1 MGEKGFMKQSNADRL
16 GTLLGFLS
24 GTTFILTGILWPAE
38 FSNIAL
44 WLEST
49 GDAESF
55 NKYIIQILRF
65 FDLKSFI
72 IVFGGTISATFV
84 AFPYTKTMRSFKSI
98 PKVFSADT
106 AEEATQE
113 IYDQSKL
120 IAEKRYSGK
129 RITNDDISSL
139 ANPFM
144 RRWIEGLIVREQ
156 VEEES
161 LAQIIHAE
169 VKMYDQRAEE
179 EIEIFDFMGTA
190 APAFGMVGTIVG
202 LVLMLAETGSI
213 RSVMQ
218 AMSIAMLTTLYGVIL
233 SNMVLLPIASKRKQL
248 KDSNILLLEMVR
260 ESVNRI
266 ARREAPY
273 TILQELHNFLP
284 HKRDE
289 FDEQY
294 G

>member
-1 MGEKGFMKQSNADRL
+1 MKQSSADKF
-16 GTLLGFLS
+16 GTVLGFFA
-24 GTTFILTGILWPAE
+24 GTIFILSGILWPAE

-49 GDAESF
+49 GEAESY
-55 NKYIIQILRF
+55 NKYVVQILRF
-65 FDLKSFI
+65 FDLKSLF
-72 IVFGGTISATFV
+72 IVFGGTISATFI
-84 AFPYTKTMRSFKSI
+84 AFPYTKTLRSFRSI
-98 PKVFSADT
+98 PKVFAADV
-106 AEEATQE
+106 AEEAAQE

-120 IAEKRYSGK
+120 IAEKRFSGK
-129 RITNDDISSL
+129 RITNDDLSSL
-139 ANPFM
+139 ENPFM

-161 LAQIIHAE
+161 LAQILRAE
-169 VKMYDQRAEE
+169 VLMYEQRADE

-218 AMSIAMLTTLYGVIL
+218 SMSIAMLTTLYGVIL

-248 KDSNILLLEMVR
+248 KESNLVLLEMIR

-273 TILQELHNFLP
+273 TILQELRNFLP

>member
-1 MGEKGFMKQSNADRL
+1 MKQRSADKF
-16 GTLLGFLS
+16 GTVLGFFA
-24 GTTFILTGILWPAE
+24 GTIFILSGILWPAE

-49 GDAESF
+49 GEAESY
-55 NKYIIQILRF
+55 NKYLVQILRF
-65 FDLKSFI
+65 FDLKSLF
-72 IVFGGTISATFV
+72 IVFGGTISATFI
-84 AFPYTKTMRSFKSI
+84 AFPYTKTLRSFRSI
-98 PKVFSADT
+98 PKVFAADV

-120 IAEKRYSGK
+120 IAEKRFSGK
-129 RITNDDISSL
+129 RITNDDLSSL
-139 ANPFM
+139 ENPFM

-156 VEEES
+156 VEEEAV
-161 LAQIIHAE
+161 AQILRAE
-169 VKMYDQRAEE
+169 VSMYEQRADE

-218 AMSIAMLTTLYGVIL
+218 SMSIAMLTTLYGVIL

-248 KDSNILLLEMVR
+248 KESNLVLLEMIR

-273 TILQELHNFLP
+273 TILQELRNFLP
-284 HKRDE
+284 HKRDD

>member
-1 MGEKGFMKQSNADRL
+1 MKQSNTDKL
-16 GTLLGFLS
+16 GTILGFVS
-24 GTTFILTGILWPAE
+24 GIFFILTGIIYPAE
-38 FSNIAL
+38 LSNIAL

-49 GDAESF
+49 GEAENY
-55 NKYIIQILRF
+55 NKYLIQILRF
-65 FDLKSFI
+65 LDLKSLI
-72 IVFGGTISATFV
+72 IVFGGTISATFI
-84 AFPYTKTMRSFKSI
+84 AFPFTKTIRSFKSI
-98 PKVFSADT
+98 PKVFAAEA
-106 AEEATQE
+106 AEEATTE
-113 IYDQSKL
+113 IYEKSKI

-129 RITNDDISSL
+129 RITNEDISGL
-139 ANPFM
+139 ENPFM
-144 RRWIEGLIVREQ
+144 RRWIEALIVREQ

-161 LAQIIHAE
+161 LSQILQAE
-169 VKMYDQRAEE
+169 VQMYEQRADE

-213 RSVMQ
+213 RAVMQ

-233 SNMVLLPIASKRKQL
+233 SNMILLPIASKRKQL
-248 KDSNILLLEMVR
+248 KESNLILLEMVR

>member
-1 MGEKGFMKQSNADRL
+1 M
-16 GTLLGFLS
+16 
-24 GTTFILTGILWPAE
+24 
-38 FSNIAL
+38 
-44 WLEST
+44 
-49 GDAESF
+49 
-55 NKYIIQILRF
+55 IQILRF

-129 RITNDDISSL
+129 RITNDDLSSL

>member
-1 MGEKGFMKQSNADRL
+1 MKQSNADKF
-16 GTLLGFLS
+16 GTLIGFIS
-24 GTTFILTGILWPAE
+24 GGLFILTGIIFPAE
-38 FSNIAL
+38 YSNLAL

-49 GDAESF
+49 GAAEDY

-65 FDLKSFI
+65 FDLKSLV
-72 IVFGGTISATFV
+72 IVFGGTISATFI
-84 AFPYTKTMRSFKSI
+84 AFPFTKTMRSFKSI
-98 PKVFSADT
+98 PKVFAADH

-113 IYDQSKL
+113 IYEKSKL
-120 IAEKRYSGK
+120 ISEKRFSGK
-129 RITNDDISSL
+129 RITNDDISGL
-139 ANPFM
+139 ENPFM
-144 RRWIEGLIVREQ
+144 RRWIEALIVREQ
-156 VEEES
+156 VEQVS
-161 LAQIIHAE
+161 LEQIVHAE
-169 VKMYDQRAEE
+169 VSMYEQRADE

-233 SNMVLLPIASKRKQL
+233 SNMVLIPIASKRKQL
-248 KDSNILLLEMVR
+248 KESNLILLEMVR

-266 ARREAPY
+266 ARRESPY

>member
-1 MGEKGFMKQSNADRL
+1 MKQSSAVKF
-16 GTLLGFLS
+16 GTVLGFFA
-24 GTTFILTGILWPAE
+24 GTIFILSGILWPAE

-49 GDAESF
+49 GDAESY
-55 NKYIIQILRF
+55 NKFVVQILRF
-65 FDLKSFI
+65 FDLKSLF

-84 AFPYTKTMRSFKSI
+84 AFPYTKTLRSFRSI
-98 PKVFSADT
+98 PKVFAADV

-120 IAEKRYSGK
+120 IAEKRFSGK
-129 RITNDDISSL
+129 RITNDDLSSL
-139 ANPFM
+139 ENPFM

-156 VEEES
+156 VEEEAV
-161 LAQIIHAE
+161 AQILRAE
-169 VKMYDQRAEE
+169 VSMYEQRADE

-218 AMSIAMLTTLYGVIL
+218 SMSIAMLTTLYGVIL
-233 SNMVLLPIASKRKQL
+233 SNMVLLPIASKRLQL
-248 KDSNILLLEMVR
+248 KKSNLVLLEMVR

-273 TILQELHNFLP
+273 TILQELNNFLP
-284 HKRDE
+284 HKRDA

>member
-1 MGEKGFMKQSNADRL
+1 MKQSKADKF
-16 GTLLGFLS
+16 GTVFGFIA
-24 GTTFILTGILWPAE
+24 GTIFILSGILWPAE

-49 GDAESF
+49 GEAESY
-55 NKYIIQILRF
+55 NKYLVQILRF
-65 FDLKSFI
+65 FDLKSLF
-72 IVFGGTISATFV
+72 IVFGGTISATFI
-84 AFPYTKTMRSFKSI
+84 AFPYTKTLRSFRSI
-98 PKVFSADT
+98 PKVFAADV

-120 IAEKRYSGK
+120 IAEKRFSGK
-129 RITNDDISSL
+129 RITNDDLSSL
-139 ANPFM
+139 ENPFM

-156 VEEES
+156 VDEES
-161 LAQIIHAE
+161 LAQILRAE
-169 VKMYDQRAEE
+169 VSMYEQRANE

-218 AMSIAMLTTLYGVIL
+218 SMSIAMLTTLYGVIL

-248 KDSNILLLEMVR
+248 KESNLVLLEMIR

-289 FDEQY
+289 FDDQY

>member
-1 MGEKGFMKQSNADRL
+1 MKQSNADRL
-16 GTLLGFLS
+16 GTLIGFLS
-24 GTTFILTGILWPAE
+24 GGVFILTGILWPAE

-55 NKYIIQILRF
+55 NKYLIQILRF

-129 RITNDDISSL
+129 RITNDDLNSL
-139 ANPFM
+139 ENPFM

-248 KDSNILLLEMVR
+248 KDSNIILLEMVR

-284 HKRDE
+284 HKRDQ

>member
-1 MGEKGFMKQSNADRL
+1 MKQSNADKF
-16 GTLLGFLS
+16 GTLIGFIFGGL
-24 GTTFILTGILWPAE
+24 FILTGIIFPAE
-38 FSNIAL
+38 YSNIAL

-49 GDAESF
+49 GAAENY

-65 FDLKSFI
+65 FDLKSLV
-72 IVFGGTISATFV
+72 IVFGGTISATFI
-84 AFPYTKTMRSFKSI
+84 AFPFTKTMRSFKSI
-98 PKVFSADT
+98 PKVFAADH

-113 IYDQSKL
+113 IYDKSKI
-120 IAEKRYSGK
+120 IAEKRFSGK
-129 RITNDDISSL
+129 RITNDDISGL
-139 ANPFM
+139 ENPFM
-144 RRWIEGLIVREQ
+144 RRWIEALIVREQ
-156 VEEES
+156 VEQVS
-161 LAQIIHAE
+161 LEQIVHAE
-169 VKMYDQRAEE
+169 VSMYEQRADE

-233 SNMVLLPIASKRKQL
+233 SNMVLIPIASKRKQL
-248 KDSNILLLEMVR
+248 KESNLILLEMVR

>member
-1 MGEKGFMKQSNADRL
+1 MKQQSADKI
-16 GTLLGFLS
+16 GTLFGFIG
-24 GTTFILTGILWPAE
+24 GTIFILSGILWPSE
-38 FSNIAL
+38 FSNLAL

-49 GDAESF
+49 GEADSY
-55 NKYIIQILRF
+55 NKYLIQILRF
-65 FDLKSFI
+65 FDLKSLF
-72 IVFGGTISATFV
+72 IVFGGTISVTFV
-84 AFPYTKTMRSFKSI
+84 AFPYRKALRAAKSI
-98 PKVFSADT
+98 PKVFAADV
-106 AEEATQE
+106 AESATQE
-113 IYDQSKL
+113 IYDQSKI

-129 RITNDDISSL
+129 RITNDDLSSL
-139 ANPFM
+139 ENPFM

-161 LAQIIHAE
+161 LAQILKAE
-169 VKMYDQRAEE
+169 VLMYEQRADE

-218 AMSIAMLTTLYGVIL
+218 AMSVAMLTTLYGVIF

-248 KDSNILLLEMVR
+248 KESNLVLLEMIR

-289 FDEQY
+289 FDDQY

>member
-1 MGEKGFMKQSNADRL
+1 MKQSSADKF
-16 GTLLGFLS
+16 GTVLGFFA
-24 GTTFILTGILWPAE
+24 GTIFILSGILWPAE

-49 GDAESF
+49 GDAESY
-55 NKYIIQILRF
+55 NKYIVQILRF
-65 FDLKSFI
+65 FDLKSLF

-84 AFPYTKTMRSFKSI
+84 AFPYTKTLRSFRSI
-98 PKVFSADT
+98 PKVFAADV

-120 IAEKRYSGK
+120 IAEKRFSGK
-129 RITNDDISSL
+129 RITNDDLSSL
-139 ANPFM
+139 ENPFM

-161 LAQIIHAE
+161 LAQILRAE
-169 VKMYDQRAEE
+169 VSMYEQRADE

-218 AMSIAMLTTLYGVIL
+218 SMSIAMLTTLYGVIL
-233 SNMVLLPIASKRKQL
+233 SNMVLLPIASKRLQL
-248 KDSNILLLEMVR
+248 KKSNLVLLEMVR

-273 TILQELHNFLP
+273 TILQELNNFLP
-284 HKRDE
+284 HKRDA

>member
-1 MGEKGFMKQSNADRL
+1 MKQSSADKF
-16 GTLLGFLS
+16 GTVLGFFA
-24 GTTFILTGILWPAE
+24 GTIFILSGILWPAE

-49 GDAESF
+49 GEAESY
-55 NKYIIQILRF
+55 NKYLVQILRF
-65 FDLKSFI
+65 FDLKSLF
-72 IVFGGTISATFV
+72 IVFGGTISATFI
-84 AFPYTKTMRSFKSI
+84 AFPYTKTLRSFRSI
-98 PKVFSADT
+98 PKVFAADV

-120 IAEKRYSGK
+120 IAEKRFSGK
-129 RITNDDISSL
+129 RITNDDLSSL
-139 ANPFM
+139 ENPFM

-156 VEEES
+156 VEEEAV
-161 LAQIIHAE
+161 AQILRAE
-169 VKMYDQRAEE
+169 VSMYEQRADE

-218 AMSIAMLTTLYGVIL
+218 SMSIAMLTTLYGVIL

-248 KDSNILLLEMVR
+248 KESNLVLLEMIR

-289 FDEQY
+289 FDDQY

>member
-1 MGEKGFMKQSNADRL
+1 MKQSSADKL
-16 GTLLGFLS
+16 GTGVGFLS
-24 GTTFILTGILWPAE
+24 GTIFILSGILWPAE

-49 GDAESF
+49 GDADSY
-55 NKYIIQILRF
+55 NKYVIQILRF
-65 FDLKSFI
+65 FDLKSLL
-72 IVFGGTISATFV
+72 IVFGGTISATFI
-84 AFPYTKTMRSFKSI
+84 AFPYTKTLRSFRSI
-98 PKVFSADT
+98 PKVFAADV
-106 AEEATQE
+106 AETATQE

-120 IAEKRYSGK
+120 IAEKRFSGK
-129 RITNDDISSL
+129 RITNDDLSSMQ
-139 ANPFM
+139 NPFM
-144 RRWIEGLIVREQ
+144 RRWIEGLIIREQ

-161 LAQIIHAE
+161 LAQILRAE
-169 VKMYDQRAEE
+169 VAMYEQRADE

-218 AMSIAMLTTLYGVIL
+218 AMSIAMLTTLYGVVL

-248 KDSNILLLEMVR
+248 KESNLVLLEMIK

>member
-1 MGEKGFMKQSNADRL
+1 MKQSSADKF
-16 GTLLGFLS
+16 GTVFGFFA
-24 GTTFILTGILWPAE
+24 GTIFILSGILWPAE

-49 GDAESF
+49 GDAESY
-55 NKYIIQILRF
+55 NKYIVQILRF
-65 FDLKSFI
+65 FDLKSLF
-72 IVFGGTISATFV
+72 IVFGGTISATFI
-84 AFPYTKTMRSFKSI
+84 AFPYTKTLRSFRSI
-98 PKVFSADT
+98 PKVFSADS

-120 IAEKRYSGK
+120 IAEKRFSGK
-129 RITNDDISSL
+129 RITNDDLSSL
-139 ANPFM
+139 ENPFM

-156 VEEES
+156 VDEES
-161 LAQIIHAE
+161 LAQILRAE
-169 VKMYDQRAEE
+169 VLMYEQRADE

-218 AMSIAMLTTLYGVIL
+218 SMSIAMLTTLYGVIL

-248 KDSNILLLEMVR
+248 KESNLVLLEMIR

-273 TILQELHNFLP
+273 TILQELRNFLP

>member
-1 MGEKGFMKQSNADRL
+1 MKQSNADRL
-16 GTLLGFLS
+16 GTLIGFLS
-24 GTTFILTGILWPAE
+24 GGVFILTGILWPAE

-55 NKYIIQILRF
+55 NKYVIQILRF

-113 IYDQSKL
+113 IYDQSKI

-129 RITNDDISSL
+129 RITNDDLNSL
-139 ANPFM
+139 ENPFM

-169 VKMYDQRAEE
+169 VQMYDQRAEE

-248 KDSNILLLEMVR
+248 KDSNIILLEMVR

-284 HKRDE
+284 HKRDQ

>member
-1 MGEKGFMKQSNADRL
+1 MKQTSADKF
-16 GTLLGFLS
+16 GTVLGFFA
-24 GTTFILTGILWPAE
+24 GTIFILSGILWPAE

-49 GDAESF
+49 GDAESY
-55 NKYIIQILRF
+55 NKYLVQILRF
-65 FDLKSFI
+65 FDLKSLF
-72 IVFGGTISATFV
+72 IVFGGTISATFI
-84 AFPYTKTMRSFKSI
+84 AFPYTKTMRSFRSI
-98 PKVFSADT
+98 PKVFAADT

-113 IYDQSKL
+113 IYDQTKL
-120 IAEKRYSGK
+120 IAEKRFSGK
-129 RITNDDISSL
+129 RITNDDLSSL
-139 ANPFM
+139 ENPFM

-156 VEEES
+156 VDEES
-161 LAQIIHAE
+161 LAQILRAE
-169 VKMYDQRAEE
+169 VLMYEQRADE

-218 AMSIAMLTTLYGVIL
+218 SMSIAMLTTLYGVIL

-248 KDSNILLLEMVR
+248 KESNLVLLEMIR

-273 TILQELHNFLP
+273 TILQELRNFLP

>member
-1 MGEKGFMKQSNADRL
+1 MKQSSADKF
-16 GTLLGFLS
+16 GTVLGFFA
-24 GTTFILTGILWPAE
+24 GTIFILSGILWPAE

-49 GDAESF
+49 GEAESY
-55 NKYIIQILRF
+55 NKYLVQILRF
-65 FDLKSFI
+65 FDLKSLF
-72 IVFGGTISATFV
+72 IVFGGTISATFI
-84 AFPYTKTMRSFKSI
+84 AFPYTKTLRSFRSI
-98 PKVFSADT
+98 PKVFAADT

-120 IAEKRYSGK
+120 IAEKRFSGK
-129 RITNDDISSL
+129 RITNDDLSSL
-139 ANPFM
+139 ENPFM

-161 LAQIIHAE
+161 LAQILRAE
-169 VKMYDQRAEE
+169 VLMYEQRADE

-218 AMSIAMLTTLYGVIL
+218 SMSIAMLTTLYGVIL
-233 SNMVLLPIASKRKQL
+233 SNMVLLPIASKRLQL
-248 KDSNILLLEMVR
+248 KKSNLVLLEMVR

-273 TILQELHNFLP
+273 TILQELNNFLP
-284 HKRDE
+284 HKRDA

>member
-1 MGEKGFMKQSNADRL
+1 MKQQNADKL
-16 GTLLGFLS
+16 GTFAGFAG
-24 GTTFILTGILWPAE
+24 GTIFILSGILWPAE

-49 GDAESF
+49 GNSDAL
-55 NKYIIQILRF
+55 NKYVIQILRF
-65 FDLKSFI
+65 FDLKSLF
-72 IVFGGTISATFV
+72 IVFGGTISVTFV
-84 AFPYTKTMRSFKSI
+84 AFPYRKTLRSFRSI
-98 PKVFSADT
+98 PKVFAADA
-106 AEEATQE
+106 AESATQG
-113 IYDQSKL
+113 IYDQSKI

-129 RITNDDISSL
+129 RITNDDL
-139 ANPFM
+139 NNLENPFM

-161 LAQIIHAE
+161 LNQILKSE
-169 VKMYDQRAEE
+169 VAMYEQRADE

-190 APAFGMVGTIVG
+190 APASGMVGTIVG

-218 AMSIAMLTTLYGVIL
+218 AMSIAMLTTLYGVIF
-233 SNMVLLPIASKRKQL
+233 SNMILLPIASKRKQL
-248 KDSNILLLEMVR
+248 KESNLVLLEMIR

-266 ARREAPY
+266 SRREAPY

-284 HKRDE
+284 HKRDA

>member
-1 MGEKGFMKQSNADRL
+1 MKQSSADKF
-16 GTLLGFLS
+16 GTVLGFFA
-24 GTTFILTGILWPAE
+24 GTIFILSGILWPAE

-49 GDAESF
+49 GEAESY
-55 NKYIIQILRF
+55 NKYLVQILRF
-65 FDLKSFI
+65 FDLKSLF
-72 IVFGGTISATFV
+72 IVFGGTISATFI
-84 AFPYTKTMRSFKSI
+84 AFPYTKTLRSFRSI
-98 PKVFSADT
+98 PKVFAADT

-120 IAEKRYSGK
+120 IAEKRFSGK
-129 RITNDDISSL
+129 RITNDDLSSL
-139 ANPFM
+139 ENPFM

-161 LAQIIHAE
+161 LAQILRAE
-169 VKMYDQRAEE
+169 VLMYEQRADE

-218 AMSIAMLTTLYGVIL
+218 SMSIAMLTTLYGVIL

-248 KDSNILLLEMVR
+248 KESNLVLLEMIR

-273 TILQELHNFLP
+273 TILQELRNFLP

>member
-1 MGEKGFMKQSNADRL
+1 MKQSSADKF
-16 GTLLGFLS
+16 GTVLGFFA
-24 GTTFILTGILWPAE
+24 GTIFILSGILWPAE

-49 GDAESF
+49 GDAESY
-55 NKYIIQILRF
+55 NKFVVQILRF
-65 FDLKSFI
+65 FDLKSLF

-84 AFPYTKTMRSFKSI
+84 AFPYTKTLRSFRSI
-98 PKVFSADT
+98 PKVFAADV

-120 IAEKRYSGK
+120 IAEKRFSGK
-129 RITNDDISSL
+129 RITNDDLSSL
-139 ANPFM
+139 ENPFM

-156 VEEES
+156 VEEEAV
-161 LAQIIHAE
+161 AQILRAE
-169 VKMYDQRAEE
+169 VSMYEQRADE

-218 AMSIAMLTTLYGVIL
+218 SMSIAMLTTLYGVIL
-233 SNMVLLPIASKRKQL
+233 SNMVLLPIASKRLQL
-248 KDSNILLLEMVR
+248 KKSNLVLLEMVR

-284 HKRDE
+284 HKRDA

>member
-1 MGEKGFMKQSNADRL
+1 MKQSSADRL
-16 GTLLGFLS
+16 GTLIGFIS
-24 GTTFILTGILWPAE
+24 GAFFILVGILFPAE
-38 FSNIAL
+38 FSNVAL
-44 WLEST
+44 FLEST
-49 GDAESF
+49 GSAEAI
-55 NKYIIQILRF
+55 NKYVVQILRF
-65 FDLKSFI
+65 FDIKSFL
-72 IVFGGTISATFV
+72 IVFGGTLSATFV
-84 AFPYTKTMRSFKSI
+84 AFPFTKTIRCFKSI
-98 PKVFSADT
+98 PKVFAADI

-120 IAEKRYSGK
+120 IAEKRFSGK

-139 ANPFM
+139 QNPFM

-156 VEEES
+156 VEQES
-161 LAQIIHAE
+161 LEQILHAE
-169 VKMYDQRAEE
+169 VQMYEQRADE
-179 EIEIFDFMGTA
+179 EIEIFDVMGTA

-233 SNMVLLPIASKRKQL
+233 SNMILLPIASKRKQL
-248 KDSNILLLEMVR
+248 KESNLILLEMVR

>member
-1 MGEKGFMKQSNADRL
+1 MKQSSADKF
-16 GTLLGFLS
+16 GTVLGFFA
-24 GTTFILTGILWPAE
+24 GTIFILSGILWPAE

-49 GDAESF
+49 GESESY
-55 NKYIIQILRF
+55 NKYLVQILRF
-65 FDLKSFI
+65 FDLKSLF
-72 IVFGGTISATFV
+72 IVFGGTISATFI
-84 AFPYTKTMRSFKSI
+84 AFPYTKTLRSFRSI
-98 PKVFSADT
+98 PKVFAADSA
-106 AEEATQE
+106 EQATQE
-113 IYDQSKL
+113 IYDQTKL
-120 IAEKRYSGK
+120 IAEKRFSGK
-129 RITNDDISSL
+129 RITNDDLSSL
-139 ANPFM
+139 ENPFM

-161 LAQIIHAE
+161 LAQILRAE
-169 VKMYDQRAEE
+169 VLMYEQRADE

-218 AMSIAMLTTLYGVIL
+218 SMSIAMLTTLYGVIL

-248 KDSNILLLEMVR
+248 KESNLVLLEMIR

>member
-1 MGEKGFMKQSNADRL
+1 MKQSSADKF
-16 GTLLGFLS
+16 GTVIGFFA
-24 GTTFILTGILWPAE
+24 GTIFILSGILWPAE

-44 WLEST
+44 WLESS
-49 GDAESF
+49 GDAESL
-55 NKYIIQILRF
+55 NKYVVQILRF
-65 FDLKSFI
+65 FDLKSLF
-72 IVFGGTISATFV
+72 IVFGGTISATFI
-84 AFPYTKTMRSFKSI
+84 AFPYTKTLRSFRSI
-98 PKVFSADT
+98 PKVFAADV

-120 IAEKRYSGK
+120 IAEKRFSGK
-129 RITNDDISSL
+129 RITNDDLSSL
-139 ANPFM
+139 ENPFM

-161 LAQIIHAE
+161 LAQILRAE
-169 VKMYDQRAEE
+169 VLMYEQRADE

-218 AMSIAMLTTLYGVIL
+218 SMSIAMLTTLYGVIL

-248 KDSNILLLEMVR
+248 KESNLVLLEMIR

-273 TILQELHNFLP
+273 TILQELRNFLP

>member
-1 MGEKGFMKQSNADRL
+1 MKQSSADKF
-16 GTLLGFLS
+16 GTVLGFFA
-24 GTTFILTGILWPAE
+24 GTIFILSGILWPAE

-49 GDAESF
+49 GDAESY
-55 NKYIIQILRF
+55 NKFVVQILRF
-65 FDLKSFI
+65 FDLKSLF

-84 AFPYTKTMRSFKSI
+84 AFPYTKTLRSFRSI
-98 PKVFSADT
+98 PKVFAADV

-120 IAEKRYSGK
+120 IAEKRFSGK
-129 RITNDDISSL
+129 RITNDDLSSL
-139 ANPFM
+139 ENPFM

-156 VEEES
+156 VEEEAV
-161 LAQIIHAE
+161 AQILRAE
-169 VKMYDQRAEE
+169 VSMYEQRADE

-218 AMSIAMLTTLYGVIL
+218 SMSIAMLTTLYGVIL
-233 SNMVLLPIASKRKQL
+233 SNMVLLPIASKRLQL
-248 KDSNILLLEMVR
+248 KKSNLVLLEMVR

>member
-1 MGEKGFMKQSNADRL
+1 MKQRSADKF
-16 GTLLGFLS
+16 GTVLGFFA
-24 GTTFILTGILWPAE
+24 GTIFILSGILWPAE

-49 GDAESF
+49 GEAESY
-55 NKYIIQILRF
+55 NKYLVQILRF
-65 FDLKSFI
+65 FDLKSLF
-72 IVFGGTISATFV
+72 IVFGGTISATFI
-84 AFPYTKTMRSFKSI
+84 AFPYTKTLRSFRSI
-98 PKVFSADT
+98 PKVFAADT

-120 IAEKRYSGK
+120 IAEKRFSGK
-129 RITNDDISSL
+129 RITNDDLSSL
-139 ANPFM
+139 ENPFM

-156 VEEES
+156 VEEEAV
-161 LAQIIHAE
+161 AQILRAE
-169 VKMYDQRAEE
+169 VSMYEQRANE

-218 AMSIAMLTTLYGVIL
+218 SMSIAMLTTLYGVIL

-248 KDSNILLLEMVR
+248 KESNLVLLEMIR

>member
-1 MGEKGFMKQSNADRL
+1 MKQSNADRL
-16 GTLLGFLS
+16 GTLLDFLS
-24 GTTFILTGILWPAE
+24 GTIFILTGILWPAE

-72 IVFGGTISATFV
+72 IVFGGTISATFI

-139 ANPFM
+139 ENPFM

>member
-1 MGEKGFMKQSNADRL
+1 MKQRSADKF
-16 GTLLGFLS
+16 GTVLGFFA
-24 GTTFILTGILWPAE
+24 GTIFILSGILWPAE

-49 GDAESF
+49 GDAESY
-55 NKYIIQILRF
+55 NKYVVQILRF
-65 FDLKSFI
+65 FDLKSLF
-72 IVFGGTISATFV
+72 IVFGGTISATFI
-84 AFPYTKTMRSFKSI
+84 AFPYTKTLRSFRSI
-98 PKVFSADT
+98 PKVFSADS

-113 IYDQSKL
+113 IYDQTKL
-120 IAEKRYSGK
+120 IAEKRFSGK
-129 RITNDDISSL
+129 RITNDDLSSL
-139 ANPFM
+139 ENPFM

-161 LAQIIHAE
+161 LAQILRAE
-169 VKMYDQRAEE
+169 VLMYEKPADE

-218 AMSIAMLTTLYGVIL
+218 SMSIAMLTTLYGVIL

-248 KDSNILLLEMVR
+248 KESNLVLLEMIR

-273 TILQELHNFLP
+273 TILQELRNFLP

>member
-1 MGEKGFMKQSNADRL
+1 MKQSSADKF
-16 GTLLGFLS
+16 GTVLGFFA
-24 GTTFILTGILWPAE
+24 GTIFILSGILWPAE

-49 GDAESF
+49 GEAESY
-55 NKYIIQILRF
+55 NKYLVQILRF
-65 FDLKSFI
+65 FDLKSLF

-84 AFPYTKTMRSFKSI
+84 AFPYTKTLRSFRSI
-98 PKVFSADT
+98 PKVFAADV

-120 IAEKRYSGK
+120 IAEKRFSGK
-129 RITNDDISSL
+129 RITNDDLSSL
-139 ANPFM
+139 ENPFM

-161 LAQIIHAE
+161 LAQILRAE
-169 VKMYDQRAEE
+169 VLMYEQRADE

-218 AMSIAMLTTLYGVIL
+218 SMSIAMLTTLYGVIL

-248 KDSNILLLEMVR
+248 KESNLVLLEMVR

-273 TILQELHNFLP
+273 TILQELNNFLP
-284 HKRDE
+284 HKRDA

>member
-1 MGEKGFMKQSNADRL
+1 MKQSKADKF
-16 GTLLGFLS
+16 GTVLGFFA
-24 GTTFILTGILWPAE
+24 GTTFILSGILWPAE

-44 WLEST
+44 WLESE
-49 GDAESF
+49 GDSESY
-55 NKYIIQILRF
+55 NKYLVQILRF
-65 FDLKSFI
+65 FDLKSLF

-84 AFPYTKTMRSFKSI
+84 AFPYTKTLRSFRSI
-98 PKVFSADT
+98 PKVFAADV

-120 IAEKRYSGK
+120 IAEKRFSGK
-129 RITNDDISSL
+129 RITNDDLSSL
-139 ANPFM
+139 ENPFM

-161 LAQIIHAE
+161 VSQILHAE
-169 VKMYDQRAEE
+169 VSMYEQRADE

-218 AMSIAMLTTLYGVIL
+218 SMSIAMLTTLYGVIL
-233 SNMVLLPIASKRKQL
+233 SNMVLLPIASKRLQL
-248 KDSNILLLEMVR
+248 KKSNLVLLEMVR

-273 TILQELHNFLP
+273 TILQELNNFLP
-284 HKRDE
+284 HKRDA

>member
-1 MGEKGFMKQSNADRL
+1 MKQSKADKF
-16 GTLLGFLS
+16 GTVLGFIA
-24 GTTFILTGILWPAE
+24 GTIFILSGILWPAE

-49 GDAESF
+49 GEAESY
-55 NKYIIQILRF
+55 NKYIVQILRF
-65 FDLKSFI
+65 FDLKSLF
-72 IVFGGTISATFV
+72 IVFGGTISATFI
-84 AFPYTKTMRSFKSI
+84 AFPYTKTLRSFRSI
-98 PKVFSADT
+98 PKVFAADV

-113 IYDQSKL
+113 IYDQTKL
-120 IAEKRYSGK
+120 IAEKRFSGK
-129 RITNDDISSL
+129 RITNDDLSSL
-139 ANPFM
+139 ENPFM

-161 LAQIIHAE
+161 LAQILRAE
-169 VKMYDQRAEE
+169 VLMYEQRADE

-218 AMSIAMLTTLYGVIL
+218 SMSIAMLTTLYGVIL

-248 KDSNILLLEMVR
+248 KESNLVLLEMIR

>member
-1 MGEKGFMKQSNADRL
+1 MKQSSADKF
-16 GTLLGFLS
+16 GTVLGFIA
-24 GTTFILTGILWPAE
+24 GTIFILSGILWPAE

-49 GDAESF
+49 GDAESY
-55 NKYIIQILRF
+55 NKYIVQILRF
-65 FDLKSFI
+65 FDLKSLF

-84 AFPYTKTMRSFKSI
+84 AFPYTKTLRSFRSI
-98 PKVFSADT
+98 PKVFAADV

-120 IAEKRYSGK
+120 IAEKRFSGK
-129 RITNDDISSL
+129 RITNDDLSSL
-139 ANPFM
+139 ENPFM

-156 VEEES
+156 VEEEAV
-161 LAQIIHAE
+161 AQILRAE
-169 VKMYDQRAEE
+169 VSMYEQRADE

-218 AMSIAMLTTLYGVIL
+218 SMSIAMLTTLYGVIL
-233 SNMVLLPIASKRKQL
+233 SNMVLLPIASKRLQL
-248 KDSNILLLEMVR
+248 KKSNLVLLEMVR

-273 TILQELHNFLP
+273 TILQELNNFLP
-284 HKRDE
+284 HKRDA

>member
-1 MGEKGFMKQSNADRL
+1 MKQSSADKF
-16 GTLLGFLS
+16 GTVLGFFA
-24 GTTFILTGILWPAE
+24 GTIFILSGILWPAE

-49 GDAESF
+49 GDAESY
-55 NKYIIQILRF
+55 NKFVVQILRF
-65 FDLKSFI
+65 FDLKSLF

-84 AFPYTKTMRSFKSI
+84 AFPYTKTLRSFRSI
-98 PKVFSADT
+98 PKVFAADV

-120 IAEKRYSGK
+120 IAEKRFSGK
-129 RITNDDISSL
+129 RITNDDLSSL
-139 ANPFM
+139 ENPFM

-156 VEEES
+156 VEEEAV
-161 LAQIIHAE
+161 AQILRAE
-169 VKMYDQRAEE
+169 VSMYEQRADE

-218 AMSIAMLTTLYGVIL
+218 SMSIAMLTTLYGVIL
-233 SNMVLLPIASKRKQL
+233 SNMVLLPIASKRLQL
-248 KDSNILLLEMVR
+248 KKSNLVLLEMVR

-273 TILQELHNFLP
+273 TILQELNNFLP
-284 HKRDE
+284 HKRDA

>member
-1 MGEKGFMKQSNADRL
+1 MKQRSADKF
-16 GTLLGFLS
+16 GTVLGFFA
-24 GTTFILTGILWPAE
+24 GTIFILSGILWPAE

-49 GDAESF
+49 GEAEAY
-55 NKYIIQILRF
+55 NKYLVQILRF
-65 FDLKSFI
+65 FDLKSLF
-72 IVFGGTISATFV
+72 IVFGGTISATFI
-84 AFPYTKTMRSFKSI
+84 AFPYTKTLRSFRSI
-98 PKVFSADT
+98 PKVFAADV

-120 IAEKRYSGK
+120 IAEKRFSGK
-129 RITNDDISSL
+129 RITNDDLSSL
-139 ANPFM
+139 ENPFM

-156 VEEES
+156 VEEEAV
-161 LAQIIHAE
+161 AQILRAE
-169 VKMYDQRAEE
+169 VSMYEQRADE

-218 AMSIAMLTTLYGVIL
+218 SMSIAMLTTLYGVIL
-233 SNMVLLPIASKRKQL
+233 SNMVLLPIASKRLQL
-248 KDSNILLLEMVR
+248 KKSNLVLLEMVR

-273 TILQELHNFLP
+273 TILQELNNFLP
-284 HKRDE
+284 HKRDA

>member
-1 MGEKGFMKQSNADRL
+1 MKQSSADKF
-16 GTLLGFLS
+16 GTVLGFFA
-24 GTTFILTGILWPAE
+24 GTIFILSGILWPAE

-49 GDAESF
+49 GDAESY
-55 NKYIIQILRF
+55 NKYLVQILRF
-65 FDLKSFI
+65 FDLKSLF

-84 AFPYTKTMRSFKSI
+84 AFPYTKTLRSFRSI
-98 PKVFSADT
+98 PKVFAADV

-120 IAEKRYSGK
+120 IAEKRFSGK
-129 RITNDDISSL
+129 RITNDDLSSL
-139 ANPFM
+139 ENPFM

-161 LAQIIHAE
+161 LAQILRAE
-169 VKMYDQRAEE
+169 VSMYEQRADE

-218 AMSIAMLTTLYGVIL
+218 SMSIAMLTTLYGVIL
-233 SNMVLLPIASKRKQL
+233 SNMVLLPIASKRLQL
-248 KDSNILLLEMVR
+248 KKSNLVLLEMVR

-273 TILQELHNFLP
+273 TILQELNNFLP
-284 HKRDE
+284 HKRDA

>member
-1 MGEKGFMKQSNADRL
+1 MKQSNADRL
-16 GTLLGFLS
+16 GTLIGFLS
-24 GTTFILTGILWPAE
+24 GGVFILTGILWPAE

-55 NKYIIQILRF
+55 NKYVIQILRF

-113 IYDQSKL
+113 IYDQSKI

-129 RITNDDISSL
+129 RITNDDLNSL
-139 ANPFM
+139 ENPFM

-248 KDSNILLLEMVR
+248 KDSNIILLEMVR

-284 HKRDE
+284 HKRDQ

>member
-1 MGEKGFMKQSNADRL
+1 MKQSNADRL

>member
-1 MGEKGFMKQSNADRL
+1 MKQSNADRL
-16 GTLLGFLS
+16 GTLIGFLS
-24 GTTFILTGILWPAE
+24 GALFILTGILWPAE

-55 NKYIIQILRF
+55 NKYVIQILRF

-129 RITNDDISSL
+129 RITNDDLNSL
-139 ANPFM
+139 ENPFM

-161 LAQIIHAE
+161 LAQIIQAE
-169 VKMYDQRAEE
+169 VQMYDQRAEE

-248 KDSNILLLEMVR
+248 KDSNIILLEMVR

-284 HKRDE
+284 HKRDQ

>member
-1 MGEKGFMKQSNADRL
+1 MKQSSADKF
-16 GTLLGFLS
+16 GTVLGFFA
-24 GTTFILTGILWPAE
+24 GTIFILSGILWPAE

-49 GDAESF
+49 GDAESY
-55 NKYIIQILRF
+55 NKYIVQILRF
-65 FDLKSFI
+65 FDLKSLF
-72 IVFGGTISATFV
+72 IVFGGTISATFI
-84 AFPYTKTMRSFKSI
+84 AFPYTKTLRSFRSI
-98 PKVFSADT
+98 PKVFAADV

-120 IAEKRYSGK
+120 IAEKRFSGK
-129 RITNDDISSL
+129 RITNDDLSSL
-139 ANPFM
+139 ENPFM

-156 VEEES
+156 VEEEAV
-161 LAQIIHAE
+161 AQILRAE
-169 VKMYDQRAEE
+169 VSMYEQRADE

-218 AMSIAMLTTLYGVIL
+218 SMSIAMLTTLYGVIL
-233 SNMVLLPIASKRKQL
+233 SNMVLLPIASKRLQL
-248 KDSNILLLEMVR
+248 KKSNLVLLEMVR